1 VKSSAQP
8 TGARED
14 DSVVAGPD
22 EMLGV
27 LDAMDRGMTRVVA
40 RVRKMS
46 APPDGRRRDIVP
58 MTIRD
63 ASSILGV
70 SASTIK
76 NYEDRLD
83 PPLRWN
89 ARKTARLFFPADI
102 RRLRKL
108 VTPRRGTAGLP
119 PMVIAIANQKGGV
132 GKTTTTVSLAQAA
145 AMRGNRVLLI
155 DLDPQASATSSFLI
169 ETTPG
174 SGTFKEGSHGDL
186 SIDATITPVL
196 LGETKNDGLPYTIGD
211 LVRRTH
217 WPTIDIIPSLADLS
231 EAEFGMIK
239 LLMDSQRTQRPVF
252 WRSLRDALRTLSVED
267 YDLVLIDTPPTMSL
281 TSVAVSLASHGMVI
295 PVPPRNLDIE
305 SLKAFIR
312 TNSAWL
318 QQLRHAFPLE
328 LQWVR
333 ILTTMMSP
341 NTSVVEARNDSL
353 MRQELGGSVFVPSP
367 VLRMEA
373 LQRAS
378 GGAPT
383 PYEIQPAKPVSAK
396 RSAAEARHHLDMVY
410 QPIFSLIEETF
421 RKWGMSIEEESQH
434 GS

>member
-1 VKSSAQP
+1 MKSDSAS
-8 TGARED
+8 
-14 DSVVAGPD
+14 SVATSGSGVFSSPD

-46 APPDGRRRDIVP
+46 APPDGRKRDIVP
-58 MTIRD
+58 MTIKD
-63 ASSILGV
+63 AAQILGV

-76 NYEDRLD
+76 NHEDHLD

-89 ARKTARLFFPADI
+89 SRKTARVFYPDDI
-102 RRLRKL
+102 RRLRHL
-108 VTPRRGTAGLP
+108 VAPSRGTEGLP
-119 PMVIAIANQKGGV
+119 PMVVAIANQKGGV
-132 GKTTTTVSLAQAA
+132 GKTTTTVTLAQAA

-169 ETTPG
+169 ESTPG
-174 SGTFKEGSHGDL
+174 SVTLKEGSHADL
-186 SIDATITPVL
+186 SIEATITPVL
-196 LGETKNDGLPYTIGD
+196 LGETKGDGLPFTIRD

-217 WPTIDIIPSLADLS
+217 WPSIDIIPSLADLS

-239 LLMDSQRTQRPVF
+239 LLMESQRTKRPVF

-281 TSVAVSLASHGMVI
+281 TTVAVSLASHGMVI

-312 TNSAWL
+312 TNAAWL
-318 QQLRHAFPLE
+318 QELRQAFPLE

-353 MRQELGGSVFVPSP
+353 MRQELGGSAFVPSP

-383 PYEIQPAKPVSAK
+383 PYEVQPAKPVNAK

-410 QPIFSLIEETF
+410 QPLFGLIEATF
-421 RKWGMSIEEESQH
+421 RSWGMTFGEEMTH
-434 GS
+434 G

>member
-1 VKSSAQP
+1 MKSDSAS
-8 TGARED
+8 
-14 DSVVAGPD
+14 SVATSGSGVFSSPD

-46 APPDGRRRDIVP
+46 APPDGRKRDIVP
-58 MTIRD
+58 MTIKD
-63 ASSILGV
+63 AAQILGV

-76 NYEDRLD
+76 NHEDHLD

-89 ARKTARLFFPADI
+89 SRKTARVFYPDDI
-102 RRLRKL
+102 RRLRRL
-108 VTPRRGTAGLP
+108 VAPTRGTEGLP
-119 PMVIAIANQKGGV
+119 PMVVAIANQKGGV
-132 GKTTTTVSLAQAA
+132 GKTTTTVTLAQAA

-169 ETTPG
+169 ESTPG
-174 SGTFKEGSHGDL
+174 SGTLKEGSHADL
-186 SIDATITPVL
+186 SIEATITPVL
-196 LGETKNDGLPYTIGD
+196 LGETKGDGLPFTISD

-217 WPTIDIIPSLADLS
+217 WPSIDIIPSLADLS

-239 LLMDSQRTQRPVF
+239 LLMESQRTKRPVF

-281 TSVAVSLASHGMVI
+281 TTVAVSLASHGMVI

-312 TNSAWL
+312 TNAAWL
-318 QQLRHAFPLE
+318 QELRQAFPLE

-353 MRQELGGSVFVPSP
+353 MRQELGGSAFVPSP

-383 PYEIQPAKPVSAK
+383 PYEVQPAKPVNAK

-410 QPIFSLIEETF
+410 QPLFGLIESTF
-421 RKWGMSIEEESQH
+421 RSWGMTFGEEMTH
-434 GS
+434 G